1 MREIEMKVIIIS
13 IHGQGENVI
22 LTLRMVG
29 TRPTQTPDL
38 TRVIQPMSRTG
49 TQKVVYEMVNELK
62 KAGALPSA
70 QMFRPILPQARNQF
84 SITISK
90 EEYDK
95 MGRPAVFDELR
106 LRIATV
112 D

>member
-1 MREIEMKVIIIS
+1 MREVEKKVIIIS
-13 IHGQGENVI
+13 VRGQGESVI
-22 LTLRMVG
+22 FLMIR
-29 TRPTQTPDL
+29 RPPRSTQTPDL
-38 TRVIQPMSRTG
+38 TRIIQPMTKTD
-49 TQKVVYEMVNELK
+49 TQRVVHEMVNELK

-70 QMFRPILPQARNQF
+70 QMFGSSSPKARNQF

-90 EEYDK
+90 DEYDK
-95 MGRPAVFDELR
+95 MGRPAVFDELK